1 MSDKPPAAGAPLWMV
16 TFADLMSLLL
26 TLFVLLLTFAEMN
39 IVKYESVIGSLRN
52 ALGTARES
60 KLAGVIEIDGSLR
73 RQAAK
78 NVDQS
83 KRPEDQTTPSV
94 SQDIPVREEDLTPE
108 ELEERAQEQR
118 EERAEKLVT
127 DLQAALEDTPNTD
140 EVAVERR
147 GDEVVLRFPSEIA
160 FPSGQGDITQDFA
173 DVVDSLAPIISETK
187 GAIVVSGHTDNV
199 PISGGRFRSNWDL
212 SAARAASVMVRI
224 LNTTAIDPARVTI
237 QGYADSRPLVPNDSP
252 ENRAKNRRVE
262 VSIIQKANG
271 ENGGSRPADEETARD
286 FRENF

>member
-39 IVKYESVIGSLRN
+39 IVRYESVIGSLRN

-60 KLAGVIEIDGSLR
+60 KLAGVIEIDGSLQ

-78 NVDQS
+78 AVDQS
-83 KRPEDQTTPSV
+83 KRPEDQTTPTV

-118 EERAEKLVT
+118 EAKAEALAEELMK
-127 DLQAALEDTPNTD
+127 ALEDTPNKD
-140 EVAVERR
+140 EVVVERQ

-160 FPSGQGDITQDFA
+160 FPSGQGDITQGFA
-173 DVVDSLAPIISETK
+173 EVVDSLAPIISGTE
-187 GAIVVSGHTDNV
+187 GSIVVSGHTDNV

-224 LNTTAIDPARVTI
+224 LDTTALDPSRVTI
-237 QGYADSRPLVPNDSP
+237 QGYADSRPLAENDTP
-252 ENRAKNRRVE
+252 EGRATNRRVE
-262 VSIIQKANG
+262 VSIVQKS
-271 ENGGSRPADEETARD
+271 GGDAAADAEAVRD

>member
-1 MSDKPPAAGAPLWMV
+1 MSDKPPVAGAPLWMV

-39 IVKYESVIGSLRN
+39 IVRYESVIGSLRN

-60 KLAGVIEIDGSLR
+60 KLAGVIEIEGSLQ

-78 NVDQS
+78 NIDQS

-108 ELEERAQEQR
+108 ELEQRAQEQR
-118 EERAEKLVT
+118 EEKAEELAENLK
-127 DLQAALEDTPNTD
+127 AALEETPNTD

-160 FPSGQGDITQDFA
+160 FPSGQGDITQAFA
-173 DVVDSLAPIISETK
+173 EVVDSLAPIIAETE
-187 GAIVVSGHTDNV
+187 GSIVVSGHTDNV

-224 LNTTAIDPARVTI
+224 LDTTSLDPSRVTI
-237 QGYADSRPLVPNDSP
+237 QGYADSRPLTGNDTP
-252 ENRAKNRRVE
+252 DGRAKNRRVE
-262 VSIIQKANG
+262 VSILQQG
-271 ENGGSRPADEETARD
+271 TGGSEDAQAVKD